1 MAYSTSS
8 SSNAYSKPH
17 SQYSLLD
24 DSYLKLIASPP
35 QSLYPPMKF
44 QNVAFNNIKLG
55 YDALTEGT
63 SQTGYGEY
71 NQAYPSACSQY
82 NVVQCPTNKVLYPFD
97 KSPLP
102 KIPSQA
108 VPTSAAPT
116 LASPAPL
123 AIQPL
128 PAHLLEQ
135 YKRLGVRLFISTDSA
150 KPCIHCKNAI
160 HLLQQH
166 QLLPFTQVLNVQD
179 PAVMKQLT
187 ALGGKGVPLFHATA
201 TNAVVPRFV
210 PSVTDLIH
218 MLSLPAGSPAPA
230 GGGGTDFFLLTNDAC
245 PHCRAFTQNLKAHN
259 LSHYF
264 QTVPVTDT
272 ARMKTFANLK
282 LSGVP
287 AMVARSRKTGEIKEV
302 VTGMPDMHRF
312 KSEVQRF
319 LKENQS

>member
-1 MAYSTSS
+1 MAYNTSS

-35 QSLYPPMKF
+35 QSLYPSMKF

-55 YDALTEGT
+55 YDALTAT
-63 SQTGYGEY
+63 PSQTGYGEY

-102 KIPSQA
+102 KVPSA
-108 VPTSAAPT
+108 PVVTSAPPT
-116 LASPAPL
+116 LASPVPV
-123 AIQPL
+123 AIP
-128 PAHLLEQ
+128 PHLLEQ
-135 YKRLGVRLFISTDSA
+135 YKRLGVRLFISTDTA
-150 KPCIHCKNAI
+150 KPCVHCKNAI

-179 PAVMKQLT
+179 PAVLAQVK
-187 ALGGKGVPLFHATA
+187 ALGGKGVPLFHSVA

-210 PSVTDLIH
+210 PSITELIH
-218 MLSLPAGSPAPA
+218 LLSLPQGSAAPA
-230 GGGGTDFFLLTNDAC
+230 GGGTDFFLLTNDAC

-264 QTVPVTDT
+264 QTVPVTDA
-272 ARMKTFANLK
+272 ARMKSFANLK

-287 AMVARSRKTGEIKEV
+287 AMVARDRRTGQIKEV

-312 KSEVQRF
+312 KGEVQRF
-319 LKENQS
+319 LKEHQSS